1 MLGGER
7 YEIKVNTVRSLL
19 GGERYKFK
27 LTRVGFM

>member
-19 GGERYKFK
+19 GGERYEIKEIQGD
-27 LTRVGFM
+27 LC